1 MGYYIFDHLNPSHLK
16 CVTCSKQIADITK
29 SRAVPEP
36 SVIWEFLSQN
46 NDSSENISTDGRVCF
61 TCYKSHLLLVKHLKG
76 SVIST
81 DADLKTLIHKIEAS
95 LPALST
101 VTTYADALSYV
112 SSLLATYVGKA
123 LLNQTALLLP
133 KCENFQVKPSEVT
146 TKMNISMRE
155 TPTSIWLRSELSTKL
170 EHHLAYKCSVMRLGT
185 VLYRY
190 DGDIFHAFSVA
201 LGQARNRDTSD
212 QLSQI
217 CLSLN
222 AKCHTTIKDL
232 IQQDSLAPHN
242 IESTDINKFIS
253 DLDPDI
259 SLLTKPLSKKANRPE
274 RLTSTY
280 HTKILLCVFTTFQH
294 QQPVLIPHAHTLSR
308 SD

>member
-1 MGYYIFDHLNPSHLK
+1 M
-16 CVTCSKQIADITK
+16 
-29 SRAVPEP
+29 
-36 SVIWEFLSQN
+36 IWEYLTQN
-46 NDSSENISTDGRVCF
+46 NDSGENISTDGRVCF
-61 TCYKSHLLLVKHLKG
+61 TCYKSHLFLVKHLKG
-76 SVIST
+76 SVKSKDT
-81 DADLKTLIHKIEAS
+81 DLKTLIHKIEAS

-133 KCENFQVKPSEVT
+133 EVYENFQVKLSEVT

-155 TPTSIWLRSELSTKL
+155 NPTSIWLRSELSTKL

-190 DGDIFHAFSVA
+190 GGDIFHALSVA

-242 IESTDINKFIS
+242 IESTDINRFIS
-253 DLDPDI
+253 DLDPDIWRAI
-259 SLLTKPLSKKANRPE
+259 SLLTKPLSKKANRNDSQVRTIRRFFCVCVLLFTINSQCSFPMHTLLAEAIETCGGSKLLVKMLNRLGVCASPE
-274 RLTSTY
+274 
-280 HTKILLCVFTTFQH
+280 C
-294 QQPVLIPHAHTLSR
+294 PIPH
-308 SD
+308 